1 MSILDRLAA
10 RLFPA
15 TQMLGPE
22 VSQGVGRQGLLNI
35 GTNLLQAGGPSAQQQ
50 GTLANIGRSIGGVDV
65 NDLTQQALKL
75 QAYRQQ
81 QDAQRR
87 ASEVVQRHPPKA
99 GETPED
105 RFGRFSD
112 ILTELAT
119 IPGTEHLIGPLSN
132 VMNALKPDRPL
143 RSRYVFKVFPEGPG
157 KWGQYRVNTDDPEDQ
172 IRIGD
177 AQPPLGASAQRADK
191 LKASALLALARNALP
206 TLQASTPP
214 TAIEAILSS
223 PLGQQLG
230 GQFGLSEERQMAN
243 QAGTQFSDAILRF
256 TSGANTPEQEVQ
268 RYLGFITNRAG
279 DKPALRARKTSAQA
293 AIIQAL
299 EVAAGQADEVDPNV
313 AVSIIIREAQKLQGG
328 EGANPPPTGGPPRHP
343 RNPLRNP

>member
-15 TQMLGPE
+15 TQMLDPQA
-22 VSQGVGRQGLLNI
+22 SQSAGRQGLLQI

-177 AQPPLGASAQRADK
+177 AQPPLGASNQRADK
-191 LKASALLALARNALP
+191 LKASALLALAENALP
-206 TLQASTPP
+206 TLEQAKPP
-214 TAIEAILSS
+214 NALEAILGS
-223 PLGQQLG
+223 PIGQRLG
-230 GQFGLSEERQMAN
+230 GQAALSEGRQLSN

-268 RYLGFITNRAG
+268 RYLGFITPAFG
-279 DKPALRARKTSAQA
+279 DAPALRERKLSAQR
-293 AIIQAL
+293 AIVQAL
-299 EVAAGQADEVDPNV
+299 RTAAGQGDEVDPNL
-313 AVSIIIREAQKLQGG
+313 AVSIIVKTAQGLQGG
-328 EGANPPPTGGPPRHP
+328 AAPPAGGPPRHP
-343 RNPLRNP
+343 RNPLRDP